1 MTQVA
6 TPKYGGQM
14 PNVPKTPA
22 RQIRIGE
29 AWYDFDAAAKAMG
42 TERAA
47 VIRDLIDW
55 YIREPGAKLPERP
68 DRSVTLKA
76 RADREE
82 ASKKSG
88 RSDG

>member
-1 MTQVA
+1 
-6 TPKYGGQM
+6 M

-22 RQIRIGE
+22 RQIRIGD

-42 TERAA
+42 TERAT

-68 DRSVTLKA
+68 ARDVVTKA
-76 RADREE
+76 RIERED
-82 ASKKSG
+82 KP
-88 RSDG
+88 